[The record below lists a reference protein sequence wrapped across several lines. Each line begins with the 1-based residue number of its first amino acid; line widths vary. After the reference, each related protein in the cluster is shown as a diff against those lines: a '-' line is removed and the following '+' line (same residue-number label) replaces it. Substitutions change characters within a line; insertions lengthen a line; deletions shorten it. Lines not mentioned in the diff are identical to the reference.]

1 VESPELLACY
11 TTGEPICAAGCFSLA
26 HHHSTTLLASY
37 TEQIDQALTDC
48 LAEFTTPAE
57 LYQPVQYLFEAG
69 GKRVRP
75 IICLLAC
82 EAGGGNRANA
92 MSAAIAIE
100 LLHTF
105 TLMHDDIMDRSP
117 MRRGRPTVH
126 VKYNENT
133 AILSGDVMIG
143 MAMRMLERSAELA
156 PQPIRVIQAFTTGLI
171 EVCEGQSMDMTF
183 MERHDVTVDEYFTMI
198 DKKTAKLLEM
208 SAAIG
213 VLIAGG
219 SDAHLHHLTTF
230 MREIGIAF
238 QMQDDLL
245 DLAGSPAFGKAPG
258 GDLLEGKR
266 TWMVLRMRDLCQ
278 MPSAQ
283 TGHRT
288 LIESFFA
295 KNGLVPDQV
304 PAMTAA
310 LTEIGVLAEAEQK
323 IRSITEEAFQHLYQL
338 PASPAREALATLA
351 HRLMSRTN

>member
-1 VESPELLACY
+1 M
-11 TTGEPICAAGCFSLA
+11 
-26 HHHSTTLLASY
+26 LASY
-37 TEQIDQALTDC
+37 TEQIEQALADC
-48 LAEFTTPAE
+48 LAEFTTPPE

-82 EAGGGNRANA
+82 EAGGGSRTSA
-92 MSAAIAIE
+92 MAAAIAVE

-117 MRRGRPTVH
+117 IRRGRPTVH
-126 VKYNENT
+126 VRYNENT

-143 MAMRMLERSAELA
+143 MAMRMLERSAERA
-156 PQPIRVIQAFTTGLI
+156 PAPIRVIKAFTTGLI

-183 MERHDVTVDEYFTMI
+183 MERHDVTIDEYFTMI

-213 VLIAGG
+213 FLIAGG
-219 SDAHLHHLTTF
+219 SDAHLDHLTTF

-245 DLAGSPAFGKAPG
+245 DLVGSPAFGKSPG

-266 TWMVLRMRDLCQ
+266 TWMVLRMRDRCLD
-278 MPSAQ
+278 PSARSE
-283 TGHRT
+283 HRAM
-288 LIESFFA
+288 IDAFFTN
-295 KNGLVPDQV
+295 NGIAPEQV
-304 PAMTAA
+304 TAMTEA
-310 LTEIGVLAEAEQK
+310 LAEVGVLAEAEHT
-323 IRSITEEAFQHLYQL
+323 IRSITEEAFQHLNQL